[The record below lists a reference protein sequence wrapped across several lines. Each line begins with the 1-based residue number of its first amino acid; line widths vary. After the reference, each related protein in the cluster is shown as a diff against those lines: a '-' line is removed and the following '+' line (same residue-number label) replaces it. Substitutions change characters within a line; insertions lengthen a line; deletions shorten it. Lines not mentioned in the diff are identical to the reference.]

1 MLKDDDNKRLR
12 PVGLIQMV
20 KNKRVAVLLYGQPR
34 FLEETHKSIKQEF
47 EIDGVKTDYF
57 YHAWNQLGYGWEQ
70 QHENENIN
78 LEKNK
83 LTELY
88 NKLYSPLA
96 GGVTDNIEQSEI
108 ISNTLLSTKKTIV
121 ARKTKSLNSELYF
134 SGQFYSLQKAFE
146 YLDSYVKKNKI
157 NYDVVVACRTENFF
171 PPPQCYESE
180 EGYQSRK
187 KIFYI
192 KSALDYPDYLFPP
205 PYIVYLRGK
214 YNSPHFRDSL
224 ETYVKVQNI
233 EHMDEGG
240 LLISHREDC
249 PLFREKIVK
258 TKILKKIDYYDTL
271 WFSNSFSHCSY
282 NTAERYYSNLFKS
295 YLCTRIEN
303 FMREYKRQVIKTP
316 SPRGEAICGNN
327 SLWNKVNIR
336 SLSHYIS
343 FIPTFRVINNRSNA
357 WKLNDRFSLQS
368 GSYED
373 LVSQVELY
381 YSEKKI
387 KNKDCGIYKDKE

>member
-1 MLKDDDNKRLR
+1 MLKDDDNKRLS
-12 PVGLIQMV
+12 PVGLIQMG
-20 KNKRVAVLLYGQPR
+20 KNKSVAVLLYGQPR

-187 KIFYI
+187 K
-192 KSALDYPDYLFPP
+192 
-205 PYIVYLRGK
+205 
-214 YNSPHFRDSL
+214 
-224 ETYVKVQNI
+224 
-233 EHMDEGG
+233 M
-240 LLISHREDC
+240 
-249 PLFREKIVK
+249 
-258 TKILKKIDYYDTL
+258 
-271 WFSNSFSHCSY
+271 
-282 NTAERYYSNLFKS
+282 
-295 YLCTRIEN
+295 
-303 FMREYKRQVIKTP
+303 KR
-316 SPRGEAICGNN
+316 
-327 SLWNKVNIR
+327 
-336 SLSHYIS
+336 
-343 FIPTFRVINNRSNA
+343 
-357 WKLNDRFSLQS
+357 
-368 GSYED
+368 
-373 LVSQVELY
+373 
-381 YSEKKI
+381 
-387 KNKDCGIYKDKE
+387 

>member
-1 MLKDDDNKRLR
+1 MNKFSKKNLKKVDRGLLVGAVAKSKQPTGKMKKDVISKAKKEVDNKKNLTKIGKTLR
-12 PVGLIQMV
+12 
-20 KNKRVAVLLYGQPR
+20 KN
-34 FLEETHKSIKQEF
+34 
-47 EIDGVKTDYF
+47 
-57 YHAWNQLGYGWEQ
+57 
-70 QHENENIN
+70 
-78 LEKNK
+78 
-83 LTELY
+83 
-88 NKLYSPLA
+88 
-96 GGVTDNIEQSEI
+96 
-108 ISNTLLSTKKTIV
+108 
-121 ARKTKSLNSELYF
+121 
-134 SGQFYSLQKAFE
+134 
-146 YLDSYVKKNKI
+146 
-157 NYDVVVACRTENFF
+157 
-171 PPPQCYESE
+171 
-180 EGYQSRK
+180 YQSRK